1 MDDQPQPDANS
12 DETAYSLS
20 VDQAA
25 LRYEAAGHPRTLRAI
40 QKYCMRGDLECIK
53 QETLYGQRYRITP
66 ASVARHLA
74 QIEEVTSAKGRAQP
88 RPDASIR
95 LASFLPEN
103 PADKEATTDDRSRT
117 VAADHT
123 NQNQSP
129 LGNP

>member
-1 MDDQPQPDANS
+1 MCDPSRYHLRMPTEQPRPDANS

-74 QIEEVTSAKGRAQP
+74 QIEEVTSANSHDQS
-88 RPDASIR
+88 RPGATVR
-95 LASFLPEN
+95 LALFH
-103 PADKEATTDDRSRT
+103 PANVEGREA
-117 VAADHT
+117 
-123 NQNQSP
+123 
-129 LGNP
+129 